1 MLSETHTSTTTRVG
15 LRGRCILA
23 VGLLLLSV
31 ACTGESPASGSSAV
45 ATRSRL
51 LDSTNKVLI
60 LDSTVRGGLQS
71 DEALAARGLGYEVEL
86 ATDEEWAAKGA
97 ADFASYRALILGDFC
112 KSLSAV
118 RAAVQSRQVWGPIID
133 GNVLIMGTDAA
144 FHGVT
149 SVTDKAVGFSVAREG
164 RTGLYVSLS
173 CYYHGTKRHTPV
185 PLLEPFGDFTVSGVG
200 CYDDV
205 HVVATHPALEG
216 MSDGVLSKW
225 GCSVHEAFDD
235 FPAADF
241 TPLAIASDPDSGER
255 LPGSRE
261 FADGSHGVP
270 FILARGA
277 TPVSCG
283 DEVVQRPEECDTGA
297 SNGQPGTPC
306 SAVCRLHWC
315 GDGVVDPGEECDLG
329 AGNGAGSCGAS
340 CRKPTCSTPGA
351 EGCGQTRWTRTGS
364 MALPRLLHTA
374 TLLDDGG
381 VLVAGGFN
389 TTAELYDAS
398 TGTWASTG
406 NTLTTHRSHT
416 ATKLQD
422 GRVLLAGGQSSWS
435 EPGAELYDPS
445 TGTWT
450 EAGRM
455 GGVRFDHTATLL
467 KDGRV
472 LVTGGGD
479 SEYGGGALATAEL
492 YEPATGT
499 WVPAGNMA
507 VARRYHTATLLRDGR
522 VLVTG
527 GGGMGAELLASAEL
541 YDPTTGTWT
550 SVGHMGVGR
559 RYHSA
564 VLLPSGQV
572 LVVGGAG
579 SEPVLSATAEL
590 YEPSTGTWSPTGD
603 MGTPRRYHSATVLPS
618 GEVLVAG
625 GYHEYTG
632 IQYTA
637 ELYEPAMGTWRP
649 TSGMNV
655 DRYQHTATLLGDG
668 RVLVTG
674 GFSNNG
680 QSTAESYESGAP

>member
-1 MLSETHTSTTTRVG
+1 MPSETHTSTITRAG
-15 LRGRCILA
+15 QQGRCILA
-23 VGLLLLSV
+23 LGLLLLAV
-31 ACTGESPASGSSAV
+31 AWAGESSASEAPATSLRSLSSA
-45 ATRSRL
+45 S
-51 LDSTNKVLI
+51 KVLI
-60 LDSTVRGGLQS
+60 LGSTVKGGLES
-71 DEALAARGLGYEVEL
+71 DEAKAARGLGYEVEL
-86 ATDEEWAAKGA
+86 ASDEEWAAKGM

-118 RAAVQSRQVWGPIID
+118 RAAVESRQVWGPIID
-133 GNVLIMGTDAA
+133 GNVLILGTDAA

-149 SVTDKAVGFSVAREG
+149 SVTANAVRFVAAQEG
-164 RTGLYVSLS
+164 RTGLYASLS
-173 CYYHGTKRHTPV
+173 CYYHGTKPHTPV

-200 CYDDV
+200 CYDEV

-225 GCSVHEAFDD
+225 GCSVHEAFDG

-241 TPLAIASDPDSGER
+241 TPLAIASDPASGAR
-255 LPGSRE
+255 LPGSEE
-261 FADGSHGVP
+261 FADGSRGVP

-277 TPVSCG
+277 TPVHCG

-329 AGNGAGSCGAS
+329 AANGAVSCSAS
-340 CRKPTCSTPGA
+340 CRMPTCSSPGA
-351 EGCGQTRWTRTGS
+351 EGCGQPGWMQTGS

-374 TLLDDGG
+374 TLLDDGR

-398 TGTWASTG
+398 AGAWASTG
-406 NTLTTHRSHT
+406 NTLTTHRAHT
-416 ATKLQD
+416 ATKLRD
-422 GRVLLAGGQSSWS
+422 GRVLLAGGQSSHS
-435 EPGAELYDPS
+435 QPGAELYDPS

-467 KDGRV
+467 SDGRV
-472 LVTGGGD
+472 LVTGGGG
-479 SEYGGGALATAEL
+479 SEYGGSTLASAEL

-499 WVPAGNMA
+499 WVPTGSMA
-507 VARRYHTATLLRDGR
+507 VARRYHTATLLSDGR

-527 GGGMGAELLASAEL
+527 GSGAGAELLASAEI
-541 YDPTTGTWT
+541 YEPSTGTWT
-550 SVGHMGVGR
+550 SVGHMGAGR

-564 VLLPSGQV
+564 VLLKSGQV
-572 LVVGGAG
+572 LVAGGAG
-579 SEPVLSATAEL
+579 SEPVLSASAEL
-590 YEPSTGTWSPTGD
+590 YEPATGTWRPTGD
-603 MGTPRRYHSATVLPS
+603 MGSPRRYHTATVLPS
-618 GEVLVAG
+618 GRVLVAG

-632 IQYTA
+632 ILSSA
-637 ELYEPAMGTWRP
+637 ELYEPATGTWRP

-674 GFSNNG
+674 GFSNHG
-680 QSTAESYESGAP
+680 QSTAESYESEAP